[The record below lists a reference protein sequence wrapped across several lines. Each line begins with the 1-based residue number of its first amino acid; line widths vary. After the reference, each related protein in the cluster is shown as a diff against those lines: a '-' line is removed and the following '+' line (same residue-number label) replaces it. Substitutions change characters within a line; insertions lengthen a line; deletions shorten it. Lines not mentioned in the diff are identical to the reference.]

1 MSSGPDYPTLWQ
13 RKVLWSAISALAIS
27 VILSICVSWLWIV
40 SFVLKVVQPILVP
53 FAAAAV
59 IAYLMEPVVRFLVA
73 RRFSRRIAVV
83 SVFGALTAGF
93 VGILFWII
101 PEIAHQTHNLAERIP
116 AYKASATKR
125 LKKLATEFK
134 AKTNIPIPALETLD
148 ASESNE
154 TPPAKVS
161 ATPAH
166 PGGAASSHPG
176 EPPSILDLLL
186 TEDGNLDFR
195 ALLQGDWVANR
206 LPTVLNKVGSILKS
220 SVGGF
225 LGVFGFLISLV
236 IIPIYLYYF
245 LIEAPTI
252 SKTWQD
258 YLPLRNSAFKD
269 EVVST
274 INEINGYLIAFFRG
288 QLIVSLIDGAAVG
301 LGLVVVGLDFGLLIG
316 LLLGFLGLIPYL
328 GMFMCWVPALVIALV
343 QTGGTWIPTDE
354 WWIFPLVVT
363 CIFAVVQK
371 VDSLII
377 TPKVVSNSVGLHPLT
392 VIVSLF
398 AWSLLMGG
406 LLGALLA
413 VPMTAT
419 LKVILKRYVW
429 ERRILPSVQ
438 AVEDSVLKE
447 KKDER

>member
-1 MSSGPDYPTLWQ
+1 MSPGPDYPTLWQ

-27 VILSICVSWLWIV
+27 VILSIGVSWLWIV

-73 RRFSRRIAVV
+73 RKFSRRIAVV

-101 PEIAHQTHNLAERIP
+101 PEIAQQTHKLTERVP

-148 ASESNE
+148 SPEISET
-154 TPPAKVS
+154 TPKQSSA
-161 ATPAH
+161 ATPH
-166 PGGAASSHPG
+166 PSGSNPHLS
-176 EPPSILDLLL
+176 EQSSILDILL

-195 ALLQGDWVANR
+195 ALLQGDWMAKR
-206 LPTVLNKVGSILKS
+206 LPTVLNKLGSILKS

-252 SKTWQD
+252 AKSWQD

-269 EVVST
+269 ELVST
-274 INEINGYLIAFFRG
+274 LNEINGYLIAFFRG

-301 LGLVVVGLDFGLLIG
+301 LGLVVIGLDFGLLIG

-371 VDSLII
+371 VDSLFI

-429 ERRILPSVQ
+429 ERRILPSVH
-438 AVEDSVLKE
+438 AVEESVFKE
-447 KKDER
+447 MKNER

>member
-1 MSSGPDYPTLWQ
+1 MSPGSDYPTFWQ
-13 RKVLWSAISALAIS
+13 RKVLWIAISALAIS
-27 VILSICVSWLWIV
+27 VILSIGVSWLWIV
-40 SFVLKVVQPILVP
+40 SFVLKVMQPILVP

-93 VGILFWII
+93 VGILFWIV
-101 PEIAHQTHNLAERIP
+101 PEIAHQTHNLAERMP

-148 ASESNE
+148 SPESSEVPPKPGPVNGSLTHPTEPAS
-154 TPPAKVS
+154 V
-161 ATPAH
+161 
-166 PGGAASSHPG
+166 
-176 EPPSILDLLL
+176 LDLLL

-195 ALLQGDWVANR
+195 ALLQGDWMAQR

-274 INEINGYLIAFFRG
+274 LNEINGYLIAFFRG

-371 VDSLII
+371 VDSLFI

-438 AVEDSVLKE
+438 AVEESVLKE
-447 KKDER
+447 MKNER

>member
-1 MSSGPDYPTLWQ
+1 MSPGSDYPTFWQ
-13 RKVLWSAISALAIS
+13 RKVLWIAISALAIS
-27 VILSICVSWLWIV
+27 VILSIGVSWLWIV
-40 SFVLKVVQPILVP
+40 SFVLKVMQPILVP

-93 VGILFWII
+93 VGILFWIV
-101 PEIAHQTHNLAERIP
+101 PEIAHQTHNLAERMP
-116 AYKASATKR
+116 TYKASATKR

-148 ASESNE
+148 SPESSEVPPKPGPVNGSLTHPTEPAS
-154 TPPAKVS
+154 V
-161 ATPAH
+161 
-166 PGGAASSHPG
+166 
-176 EPPSILDLLL
+176 LDLLL

-195 ALLQGDWVANR
+195 ALLQGDWMAQR

-274 INEINGYLIAFFRG
+274 LNEINGYLIAFFRG

-371 VDSLII
+371 VDSLFI

-438 AVEDSVLKE
+438 AVEESVLKE
-447 KKDER
+447 MKNER

>member
-1 MSSGPDYPTLWQ
+1 MSPGPDYPTLWQ

-27 VILSICVSWLWIV
+27 VILSIGVSWLWIV

-93 VGILFWII
+93 VGIIFWII

-148 ASESNE
+148 SPEASEVTPKTSSASVQHAGASNGHTTE
-154 TPPAKVS
+154 
-161 ATPAH
+161 
-166 PGGAASSHPG
+166 AS
-176 EPPSILDLLL
+176 SILDLLL

-195 ALLQGDWVANR
+195 ALLQGDWMAKR
-206 LPTVLNKVGSILKS
+206 LPTVLNKLGGILKS

-252 SKTWQD
+252 AKTWQD

-269 EVVST
+269 ELVST
-274 INEINGYLIAFFRG
+274 LNEINGYLIAFFRG

-301 LGLVVVGLDFGLLIG
+301 LGLVVIGLDFGLLIG

-371 VDSLII
+371 VDSLFI

-429 ERRILPSVQ
+429 ERRILPSVH
-438 AVEDSVLKE
+438 AVEESVLKE
-447 KKDER
+447 MKKER

>member
-27 VILSICVSWLWIV
+27 VILSIGVSWLWIV

-438 AVEDSVLKE
+438 AVEESVLKE

>member
-1 MSSGPDYPTLWQ
+1 MSPGPDYPTLWQ

-27 VILSICVSWLWIV
+27 VILSIGVSWLWIV

-148 ASESNE
+148 SPESNE
-154 TPPAKVS
+154 GAPKTPS
-161 ATPAH
+161 AVVPHPSGSAH
-166 PGGAASSHPG
+166 AA
-176 EPPSILDLLL
+176 EPTSILDLLL
-186 TEDGNLDFR
+186 KDDGNLDFR
-195 ALLQGDWVANR
+195 ALLQGDWMASR
-206 LPTVLNKVGSILKS
+206 LPTVLNKLGSILKS

-252 SKTWQD
+252 AKTWQD

-269 EVVST
+269 ELVST
-274 INEINGYLIAFFRG
+274 LNEINGYLIAFFRG

-363 CIFAVVQK
+363 CIFAIVQK
-371 VDSLII
+371 VDSLFI

-429 ERRILPSVQ
+429 ERRILPSVH
-438 AVEDSVLKE
+438 AVEESVLKE
-447 KKDER
+447 MKNEH

>member
-1 MSSGPDYPTLWQ
+1 MSPGPDYPTLWQ

-27 VILSICVSWLWIV
+27 VILSIGVSWLWIV

-148 ASESNE
+148 SPEANEGTQKAPAS
-154 TPPAKVS
+154 AV
-161 ATPAH
+161 
-166 PGGAASSHPG
+166 SHPNG
-176 EPPSILDLLL
+176 SAHNAESTSILDLLL

-195 ALLQGDWVANR
+195 ALLQGDWMASR
-206 LPTVLNKVGSILKS
+206 LPTVLNKLGSILKS

-252 SKTWQD
+252 ARTWQD

-269 EVVST
+269 EVVS
-274 INEINGYLIAFFRG
+274 
-288 QLIVSLIDGAAVG
+288 
-301 LGLVVVGLDFGLLIG
+301 
-316 LLLGFLGLIPYL
+316 
-328 GMFMCWVPALVIALV
+328 
-343 QTGGTWIPTDE
+343 
-354 WWIFPLVVT
+354 
-363 CIFAVVQK
+363 
-371 VDSLII
+371 
-377 TPKVVSNSVGLHPLT
+377 
-392 VIVSLF
+392 
-398 AWSLLMGG
+398 
-406 LLGALLA
+406 
-413 VPMTAT
+413 
-419 LKVILKRYVW
+419 
-429 ERRILPSVQ
+429 
-438 AVEDSVLKE
+438 
-447 KKDER
+447 